1 METEGRLDPKLLY
14 RRLDG
19 LLGAFDPARP
29 GAELMR
35 AFLADAFRFLGDDL
49 RLKAGTLYVERRDE
63 FERVDGVGDEARG
76 MPETLEPSSSVLRL
90 ILQHGVYIFDAP
102 LLGKGAGEPA
112 LPWPSAAPG
121 EPGLPWPSAAVVVGV
136 RPSRHVL
143 WFALKKRWVREE
155 VDFALNTIR
164 AALGSRLADE
174 RVRGSFRQAAQIQQS
189 LLLDEP
195 PAFPGYELAA
205 RSIAAEEVGG
215 DFYDFVSFG
224 HDLLGRAIGDAS
236 GHGLPAALL
245 VRDVVTG
252 LRMGLEKDL
261 KMGYV
266 FAKLNRV
273 IYRSNLSS
281 RFVSV
286 FYAEL
291 EEDGN
296 LIYVNA
302 GHPPP
307 LIFTSAGIRELSIG
321 GTVIGPLPEAQF
333 RRGIAYLEL
342 GDVLVL
348 TTDGILERR
357 AASGEFFGQ
366 AGLEAAVR
374 DRASSAAEI
383 LERVFAAASAFGD
396 DGPWEDD
403 ATIVVVKRTARG

>member
-1 METEGRLDPKLLY
+1 MAPENRLDPKLLY

-29 GAELMR
+29 GAVLMR
-35 AFLADAFRFLGDDL
+35 AFLGEAFRSLGDDL
-49 RLKAGTLYVERRDE
+49 GLKAGTLYAERRDE
-63 FERVDGVGDEARG
+63 FERVEGVGDEARR
-76 MPETLEPSSSVLRL
+76 MPETLECSSSVLRL
-90 ILQHGVYIFDAP
+90 VLQHGVYIFDAP
-102 LLGKGAGEPA
+102 FPGEGAGAPA
-112 LPWPSAAPG
+112 LPWPSAAVAV
-121 EPGLPWPSAAVVVGV
+121 GL

-143 WFALKKRWVREE
+143 WFALRRGWVREE
-155 VDFALNTIR
+155 LDFALNTIR

-205 RSIAAEEVGG
+205 RSVAAEEVGG
-215 DFYDFVSFG
+215 DFYDFFSFG
-224 HDLLGRAIGDAS
+224 DDLLGLAIGDAS

-261 KMGYV
+261 KVGSV
-266 FAKLNRV
+266 FGKLNRV
-273 IYRSNLSS
+273 IHRSNLSS

-286 FYAEL
+286 FYGEL
-291 EEDGN
+291 EETGN

-307 LIFTSAGIRELSIG
+307 LIFTAAGIRELVIG
-321 GTVIGPLPEAQF
+321 GTVIGPLPEARF
-333 RRGIAYLEL
+333 RRGIAYLEM

-357 AASGEFFGQ
+357 RPGGDFFGQ
-366 AGLEAAVR
+366 AGVEAAVR
-374 DRASSAAEI
+374 DRDRPASEI
-383 LERVFAAASAFGD
+383 LERVFDAAAAFGD
-396 DGPWEDD
+396 GAPWEDD
-403 ATIVVVKRTARG
+403 ATVVVVKRIART

>member
-1 METEGRLDPKLLY
+1 MGTEDRLDAKLLY

-29 GAELMR
+29 GAVLMQS
-35 AFLADAFRFLGDDL
+35 FLGDAFRALGDDL
-49 RLKAGTLYVERRDE
+49 RLKAGTLYAERRDE
-63 FERVDGVGDEARG
+63 FERTDGVGDEARG
-76 MPETLEPSSSVLRL
+76 MPETLECGSPVLRL
-90 ILQHGVYIFDAP
+90 ALQHGVYIFDSP
-102 LLGKGAGEPA
+102 F
-112 LPWPSAAPG
+112 PG
-121 EPGLPWPSAAVVVGV
+121 EGTDKPALPWPSAAVVVGV

-143 WFALKKRWVREE
+143 WFALRRGWVREE
-155 VDFALNTIR
+155 LDFALNTIR

-195 PAFPGYELAA
+195 PGFPGYELAA
-205 RSIAAEEVGG
+205 RSVAAEEVGG
-215 DFYDFVSFG
+215 DFYDFFSFG
-224 HDLLGRAIGDAS
+224 SDLLGLAIGDAR

-252 LRMGLEKDL
+252 LRMGLERDL

-266 FAKLNRV
+266 FGKLNRV
-273 IYRSNLSS
+273 IHRSNLSS

-291 EEDGN
+291 EETGN
-296 LIYVNA
+296 LIYINA

-307 LIFTSAGIRELSIG
+307 LIFTAAAGIRELVIG
-321 GTVIGPLPEAQF
+321 GTVIGPLPEARFQ
-333 RRGIAYLEL
+333 RGIAYMEK

-357 AASGEFFGQ
+357 SRDGDSFGQ
-366 AGLEAAVR
+366 AGVEAAVR
-374 DRASSAAEI
+374 RDASASAI
-383 LERVFAAASAFGD
+383 LEGVFEAATAFGD
-396 DGPWEDD
+396 GGPWEDD
-403 ATIVVVKRTARG
+403 ATVVVVKRAARE

>member
-1 METEGRLDPKLLY
+1 MAPENRLDPKLLY

-19 LLGAFDPARP
+19 LLGVFDPARP
-29 GAELMR
+29 GAVLMR
-35 AFLADAFRFLGDDL
+35 AFLGEAFRSLGDDL
-49 RLKAGTLYVERRDE
+49 GLKAGTLYAERRDE
-63 FERVDGVGDEARG
+63 FERVEGVGDEARR
-76 MPETLEPSSSVLRL
+76 MPETLECSSSVLRL
-90 ILQHGVYIFDAP
+90 VLQHGVYIFDAP
-102 LLGKGAGEPA
+102 FPGEGAGAPA
-112 LPWPSAAPG
+112 LPWPSAAVAV
-121 EPGLPWPSAAVVVGV
+121 GL

-143 WFALKKRWVREE
+143 WFALRRGWVREE
-155 VDFALNTIR
+155 LDFALNTIR

-205 RSIAAEEVGG
+205 RSVAAEEVGG
-215 DFYDFVSFG
+215 DFYDFFSFG
-224 HDLLGRAIGDAS
+224 DDLLGLAIGDAS

-261 KMGYV
+261 KVGSV
-266 FAKLNRV
+266 FGKLNRV
-273 IYRSNLSS
+273 IHRSNLSS

-286 FYAEL
+286 FYGEL
-291 EEDGN
+291 EETGN

-307 LIFTSAGIRELSIG
+307 LIFTAAGIRELVIG
-321 GTVIGPLPEAQF
+321 GTVIGPLPEARF
-333 RRGIAYLEL
+333 RRGIAYLEM

-357 AASGEFFGQ
+357 RPGGDFFGQ
-366 AGLEAAVR
+366 AGVEAAVR
-374 DRASSAAEI
+374 DRDRPASEI
-383 LERVFAAASAFGD
+383 LERVFDAAAAFGD
-396 DGPWEDD
+396 GAPWEDD
-403 ATIVVVKRTARG
+403 ATVVVVKRIART